1 MAIRVTPVGPAIQA
15 NNESAEGI
23 RELAYILADAGGGT
37 LGGADMAVSQ
47 HAGTPG
53 MSVDVAAGR
62 ALIPGT
68 STSFQGM
75 YHLSND
81 AVVTLSIATAPGSN
95 QRIDLVCAS
104 IQDAAYTGA
113 TNTGLLQVV
122 TGTPA
127 SSPAVPATPASSIV
141 LAHVFV
147 GTSVTSILNANINGT
162 TGTNN
167 PDTTAF
173 LAQRCVDFQAYAVG
187 GSSGTITATTSPGAA
202 VANTTVP
209 VNCSSNRNLRI
220 TISGFLIFSTTAIAA
235 VSVWRDAAT
244 VIGGNINMSGTAS
257 LQQPFALTVIDT
269 AATAGVHVYQVRV
282 WVTAGNVVANSPCT
296 ICVDDLGPV

>member
-1 MAIRVTPVGPAIQA
+1 MAVRVTPVGSLIQA
-15 NNESAEGI
+15 NNESAEGV
-23 RELAYILADAGGGT
+23 RELAYILGDGAGGT
-37 LGGADMAVSQ
+37 LGGLDMAVAQ

-68 STSFQGM
+68 STTFQGM

-81 AVVTLSIATAPGSN
+81 AVVTLAIATAPGSN

-104 IQDAAYTGA
+104 VQDAAYSGA

-147 GTSVTSILNANINGT
+147 GTSVTSILNANVNGT

-173 LAQRCVDFQAYAVG
+173 LAQRCVDFQAYAAG
-187 GSSGTITATTSPGAA
+187 GGSGTISSATTPGTA
-202 VANTTVP
+202 VSSTTVP
-209 VNCSSNRNLRI
+209 VNCSATRNYRVQI
-220 TISGFLIFSTTAIAA
+220 AGWAQFSTTAIGA
-235 VSVWRDAAT
+235 VSIWRDAAVNLGQVNFAGATNDQAFSVLAVDTPT
-244 VIGGNINMSGTAS
+244 VGM
-257 LQQPFALTVIDT
+257 
-269 AATAGVHVYQVRV
+269 HVYQARA
-282 WVTAGNVVANSPCT
+282 WVTAGTLQVWSCN